1 MFHDV
6 RIAFRQFRQHPAF
19 AMLTVVVLGLGIGA
33 AAAVYTIVDGVVL
46 KPLPFRAPDRL
57 VTLWDTNYEKGLRQ
71 ERVSPVNFMDVRAM
85 HGTFEDAAA
94 WWRPDVNLTDDALD
108 PVRVKTIEVSANLFQ
123 LLGVTPEV
131 GPGFP
136 ADGPFYDRQLIVVI
150 SDRLWRARYNADRTL
165 IGRQIRLN
173 DTPYTVVGIMPPRFT
188 FPDDVDVWERL
199 QWDLTQHSRAA
210 HFMETVARLAPGIT
224 VDQAGR
230 DTAALASR
238 LAASFPATNRAW
250 STRVMPLLESQLGFY
265 RPALLVLLGAVL
277 LLMLIGA
284 FNVAGLLLTRSL
296 DRRRELA
303 VRVALGASP
312 LRLMRELIAE
322 SAVLS
327 FVGGSVGL
335 LLAWGL
341 VQVLVATMPVAIP
354 RLDQV
359 SLNWRVAGVV
369 VGIITAMTLGFG
381 LVPSLLMMRQRRTS
395 TLRDGDRTSTTSGR
409 LAHRSLVVAE
419 VALACALVTASALLV
434 KSVAALVA
442 VPSGVSSAGVLT
454 ANLQLTGPTYGD
466 WKQVDAFY
474 SSFLDQLRQ
483 KPGVTAAGAT
493 TFLPFENG
501 WRIAFDIVGR
511 PNPRPEDAPIAQH
524 FSVTDGYF
532 ETLGMP
538 LVDGR
543 LFTTHD
549 TVTTQ
554 AAVVVNAAF
563 AKQFFPGERAVG
575 QHLRSHVTVI
585 GPMGRNLLVDQPFE
599 IIGVVGDTAN
609 TLPGQP
615 IEPAIFHT
623 TRQFPYRSLDITVR
637 GADAAGLQAALRSTL
652 RETNSA
658 LPLDRVQM
666 LDARFEQLSAQP
678 RLLMRLL
685 IAFGVLAVVL
695 AVVGIYGLLSWTVTS
710 RKRELA
716 VRLSLGARPVDI
728 GRLVMTHGLVLAGA
742 GLAAGWLLVTAAGP
756 LLSRVLFQV
765 SPFAPAPMAA
775 GGLAILVCAAVST
788 LIPAVRASRT
798 DPVTVLKSE

>member
-1 MFHDV
+1 MFHDL

-19 AMLTVVVLGLGIGA
+19 ATLTVVVLGLGIGA

-94 WWRPDVNLTDDALD
+94 WWRPDVNLTDDAIE

-136 ADGPFYDRQLIVVI
+136 ANGPFYDRQLIAVI
-150 SDRLWRARYNADRTL
+150 SDRLWRARYNADRGL
-165 IGRQIRLN
+165 IGRPIRLN
-173 DTPYTVVGIMPPRFT
+173 DTPYTVVGVMPPRFT

-224 VDQAGR
+224 VEQAGR

-238 LAASFPATNRAW
+238 LAAAFPTTNHAW

-322 SAVLS
+322 SAALS
-327 FVGGSVGL
+327 VVGGSVGL
-335 LLAWGL
+335 VLAWGL

-381 LVPSLLMMRQRRTS
+381 LVPSLLMVRQRRAS

-454 ANLQLTGPTYGD
+454 ANLQLTGPTYSD
-466 WKQVDAFY
+466 WAQVDAFY
-474 SSFLDQLRQ
+474 ASFLDQLRQ

-493 TFLPFENG
+493 TFLPFEPG

-511 PNPRPEDAPIAQH
+511 PNRRPEDAPIAQH

-532 ETLGMP
+532 ETLAMP
-538 LVDGR
+538 LIDGR
-543 LFTTHD
+543 LFTTRD
-549 TVTTQ
+549 TVAAQ

-609 TLPGQP
+609 TPPGQP

-637 GADAAGLQAALRSTL
+637 GSDAAGLQAALRSTL
-652 RETNSA
+652 RETNST

-685 IAFGVLAVVL
+685 IAFGVLALVL

-710 RKRELA
+710 RQRELA

-765 SPFAPAPMAA
+765 SPLAPAPMAA
-775 GGLAILVCAAVST
+775 GGLAILACAAIST
-788 LIPAVRASRT
+788 LIPAVRAART

>member
-1 MFHDV
+1 VIHDL
-6 RIAFRQFRQHPAF
+6 RIALRQFRQHPAF
-19 AMLTVVVLGLGIGA
+19 AVLTVVVLGLGIGA

-136 ADGPFYDRQLIVVI
+136 ANGPFYDRQLIAVI
-150 SDRLWRARYNADRTL
+150 SDRLWRARYSADRGL

-224 VDQAGR
+224 IDQAGR

-238 LAASFPATNRAW
+238 LAATFPTTNHAW

-322 SAVLS
+322 SAALS
-327 FVGGSVGL
+327 VVGGSVGL

-381 LVPSLLMMRQRRTS
+381 LVPSLLLVRQRRAS

-409 LAHRSLVVAE
+409 LAHRTLVVAE

-454 ANLQLTGPTYGD
+454 ANLQLTGPIYSD
-466 WKQVDAFY
+466 WAQVDAFY
-474 SSFLDQLRQ
+474 ASFLDQLRQ

-493 TFLPFENG
+493 TFLPFEPG

-532 ETLGMP
+532 ETFAMP

-543 LFTTHD
+543 LFTTRD
-549 TVTTQ
+549 TVATQ
-554 AAVVVNAAF
+554 AAVVVNATF

-585 GPMGRNLLVDQPFE
+585 GPTGRNLLAEQPFE

-609 TLPGQP
+609 TPPGQP

-652 RETNSA
+652 RETNST

-666 LDARFEQLSAQP
+666 VDARFEQLSAQP

-685 IAFGVLAVVL
+685 IAFGVLALVL

-710 RKRELA
+710 RQRELA

-728 GRLVMTHGLVLAGA
+728 GRLVMTQGLVLAGA

-775 GGLAILVCAAVST
+775 GGLAILACAAIST